1 MEHLIKETFLLVPN
15 LNLRVADGEYDLFGP
30 QEEILSPSNWESM
43 IEPDWEI
50 TMRMWP
56 NPERPPWE
64 DASPMAM
71 LQAGDNFRAG
81 KADERL
87 KRSIPQQEQN
97 VSYRNSEPSLLR
109 GPGAYREDASP
120 GAMLQARDNFR
131 AGREGDRLKRS
142 IPQREQN
149 APYRNSE
156 PLLFREPGAY
166 RPEGPATDI
175 VGGIGIRERR
185 PRTLN
190 GLPPYPTTEE
200 LTMGRNVVRP
210 RPHRRLSPPRRRHPE
225 RDTDDLHWAEGPTP
239 HVKAPE
245 GGTQHETDTVRRRG
259 TEAEAQEAK
268 EPSDEAGWVPIPR
281 PFQKGAP
288 FGPYHHVRGG
298 R

>member
-71 LQAGDNFRAG
+71 LQARDNFRAG
-81 KADERL
+81 KEDE
-87 KRSIPQQEQN
+87 RSIPQQEQN
-97 VSYRNSEPSLLR
+97 VSYRNSEPEMYR
-109 GPGAYREDASP
+109 GDYSP
-120 GAMLQARDNFR
+120 GAMFQARDNFR
-131 AGREGDRLKRS
+131 AGREGDRSKRS

-156 PLLFREPGAY
+156 PVLFREPGAY
-166 RPEGPATDI
+166 RPEGRATDI
-175 VGGIGIRERR
+175 VGGVGIRERR
-185 PRTLN
+185 PRTWNELQ
-190 GLPPYPTTEE
+190 PYAMEE
-200 LTMGRNVVRP
+200 PTMGWNAVRP
-210 RPHRRLSPPRRRHPE
+210 RPVRRLSPPWRRHPE
-225 RDTDDLHWAEGPTP
+225 RDTDDLHWAEEPTP
-239 HVKAPE
+239 DVKAPE

-259 TEAEAQEAK
+259 TEAEAQQAK